1 MTWFIGGLSMK
12 GRRSPLALRALMRNH
27 KRTALFCLALQK
39 QGWQARAGL
48 IYADSHDIH
57 DLQRV
62 MHDEHYFPSLYA
74 MEAMAGYFNDAQ
86 PFQVMRDIHLKAMN
100 EDSCERQ

>member
-1 MTWFIGGLSMK
+1 
-12 GRRSPLALRALMRNH
+12 
-27 KRTALFCLALQK
+27 
-39 QGWQARAGL
+39 
-48 IYADSHDIH
+48 
-57 DLQRV
+57 